1 MTLTDTDRR
10 LLDFAD
16 QHWRARGNHA
26 DAIRAEFG
34 ITVTRFWQR
43 VNNLLDREDALAYAP
58 LTVNRL
64 IRLRTPA
71 QTRRAM

>member
-10 LLDFAD
+10 LLDFAG
-16 QHWRARGNHA
+16 QHWQARGNHA
-26 DAIRAEFG
+26 DAIRAEFDL
-34 ITVTRFWQR
+34 TVTRFWQK

-64 IRLRTPA
+64 RRLRGDVTA
-71 QTRRAM
+71 R

>member
-1 MTLTDTDRR
+1 MTLTDADRA

-16 QHWRARGNHA
+16 QRWKARGNHA

-34 ITVTRFWQR
+34 ITVTRFWQK
-43 VNNLLDREDALAYAP
+43 VNNLLDREDALDYAP

-64 IRLRTPA
+64 RRLRGDVTA
-71 QTRRAM
+71 R

>member
-10 LLDFAD
+10 ILDFAD
-16 QHWRARGNHA
+16 QRWQQRGNHA

-34 ITVTRFWQR
+34 LTVTRFWQK

-64 IRLRTPA
+64 RRLRGDVTA
-71 QTRRAM
+71 R

>member
-34 ITVTRFWQR
+34 ITVTRFWQK

-64 IRLRTPA
+64 RGDVTAR
-71 QTRRAM
+71 